1 MKYNNDVI
9 IATALFLLLMFVMF
23 VASNGNNF
31 KSYGQL
37 LDKSYV
43 NENCG
48 VSINYPSDWKL
59 EEKIQ
64 NDATL
69 PVNYIVEFQP
79 NNEEDSLSIVGIELD
94 DISHLP
100 DRSLEAIKTSEENNI
115 TMDGT
120 GIIETS
126 ETISIAGYDAQKI
139 VYTVLGENNDRLK
152 KMEIDVLAFNREYK
166 ITFDTSGS
174 ALYQRY
180 ISTVEEMV
188 RTFEINEPTFEEIA
202 C

>member
-1 MKYNNDVI
+1 MKFNNVV
-9 IATALFLLLMFVMF
+9 IATVLFLFLMF
-23 VASNGNNF
+23 VASNGNNI

-37 LDKSYV
+37 VDKSYV

-59 EEKIQ
+59 EEKMQ

-79 NNEEDSLSIVGIELD
+79 NNEEDSMTIVGIELD

-100 DRSLEAIKTSEENNI
+100 DRTLESIKTSEENNI
-115 TMDGT
+115 TMGGT
-120 GIIETS
+120 GIVETS

-152 KMEIDVLAFNREYK
+152 KMEIDVLAYNREYK
-166 ITFDTSGS
+166 ITFDTSGTS
-174 ALYQRY
+174 LYQKY
-180 ISTVEEMV
+180 ISTVEEMIS
-188 RTFEINEPTFEEIA
+188 TFKINEPTFEEIA

>member
-1 MKYNNDVI
+1 MKFNNVI
-9 IATALFLLLMFVMF
+9 IATVLFLLLMF
-23 VASNGNNF
+23 VASNGNNI

-37 LDKSYV
+37 VDKSYV

-79 NNEEDSLSIVGIELD
+79 NNEEDSMTIVGIELD

-100 DRSLEAIKTSEENNI
+100 DRTLESIRTSEENNI
-115 TMDGT
+115 TMGGT
-120 GIIETS
+120 GIVETS

-152 KMEIDVLAFNREYK
+152 KMEIDVLAYNREYK
-166 ITFDTSGS
+166 ITFDTSGTS
-174 ALYQRY
+174 LYQKY
-180 ISTVEEMV
+180 ISTVEEMIS
-188 RTFEINEPTFEEIA
+188 TFKINEPTFEEIA
-202 C
+202 Y

>member
-1 MKYNNDVI
+1 MKFNNVI
-9 IATALFLLLMFVMF
+9 IATVLFLLLMFV
-23 VASNGNNF
+23 ASHGNNI

-48 VSINYPSDWKL
+48 ISINYPSDWKL

-64 NDATL
+64 NDARL

-79 NNEEDSLSIVGIELD
+79 NNEEDSMSVVGIELD

-100 DRSLEAIKTSEENNI
+100 ERTLESIKTNEENNI
-115 TMDGT
+115 TMGGT

-126 ETISIAGYDAQKI
+126 ETISIAGFDAQKI

-152 KMEIDVLAFNREYK
+152 KMEIDVLAYNREYK
-166 ITFDTSGS
+166 ITFDTSGTS
-174 ALYQRY
+174 LYQKY
-180 ISTVEEMV
+180 ISTVEEMI
-188 RTFEINEPTFEEIA
+188 RTFKINEPTFEEIA

>member
-1 MKYNNDVI
+1 M
-9 IATALFLLLMFVMF
+9 ATVLFLFLMF
-23 VASNGNNF
+23 VASNGNNI

-48 VSINYPSDWKL
+48 VSINYPSDWKF

-79 NNEEDSLSIVGIELD
+79 KNEEDSMTIVGIELD

-100 DRSLEAIKTSEENNI
+100 DRTLESIKTSEENNI
-115 TMDGT
+115 TMGGT

-152 KMEIDVLAFNREYK
+152 KMEIDVLAYNREYK
-166 ITFDTSGS
+166 ITFDTSGTS
-174 ALYQRY
+174 LYQKY
-180 ISTVEEMV
+180 ISTVEEMI
-188 RTFEINEPTFEEIA
+188 RTFKINEPTFEEIA
-202 C
+202 CQ

>member
-1 MKYNNDVI
+1 
-9 IATALFLLLMFVMF
+9 MF
-23 VASNGNNF
+23 VASNGNNIR
-31 KSYGQL
+31 SYGQT

-64 NDATL
+64 NDAIL
-69 PVNYIVEFQP
+69 PVNHIVEFQP
-79 NNEEDSLSIVGIELD
+79 ANEEDSSTIVGIELD

-100 DRSLEAIKTSEENNI
+100 ERSLESIKTNEENNI
-115 TMDGT
+115 TMGGI

-126 ETISIAGYDAQKI
+126 EVISIAGFDTQKI
-139 VYTVLGENNDRLK
+139 VYTVPGENNDRLK
-152 KMEIDVLAFNREYK
+152 KMDIDVLAYNREYK
-166 ITFDTSGS
+166 MTYDTSS
-174 ALYQRY
+174 VELYQKY
-180 ISTVEEMV
+180 LSTVEEMIS
-188 RTFEINEPTFEEIA
+188 TFEINEPTFEEIS

>member
-1 MKYNNDVI
+1 MKSNNVI
-9 IATALFLLLMFVMF
+9 ITTVVILLLIY
-23 VASNGNNF
+23 VASNGNNI

-59 EEKIQ
+59 EEIIQ

-69 PVNYIVEFQP
+69 PVNNIVEFQP
-79 NNEEDSLSIVGIELD
+79 NNQEDSMTIVGIELH

-100 DRSLEAIKTSEENNI
+100 DRTLESIKTSEENNI
-115 TMDGT
+115 TIGGI

-139 VYTVLGENNDRLK
+139 VYTVLGEDNDRLK
-152 KMEIDVLAFNREYK
+152 KMQIDVLAYNREYK
-166 ITFDTSGS
+166 ITFDTSGTS
-174 ALYQRY
+174 LYQKY
-180 ISTVEEMV
+180 ISTVEEMI
-188 RTFEINEPTFEEIA
+188 RTFKINEPTFEEIA

>member
-1 MKYNNDVI
+1 M
-9 IATALFLLLMFVMF
+9 IATVLLLFLIF
-23 VASNGNNF
+23 VASNGNNI

-59 EEKIQ
+59 EEKMQ

-79 NNEEDSLSIVGIELD
+79 NNEEDSMTIVGIELD

-100 DRSLEAIKTSEENNI
+100 DRTLESIKTSEENNI
-115 TMDGT
+115 TMGGI

-126 ETISIAGYDAQKI
+126 ETIPIAGYDAQKI

-152 KMEIDVLAFNREYK
+152 KMEIDVLAYNREYK
-166 ITFDTSGS
+166 ITFDTSGTS
-174 ALYQRY
+174 LYQKY
-180 ISTVEEMV
+180 ISTVEEMI
-188 RTFEINEPTFEEIA
+188 RTFKINEPTFEEIA

>member
-1 MKYNNDVI
+1 MKSNNVV
-9 IATALFLLLMFVMF
+9 IATVLFLFLMF
-23 VASNGNNF
+23 VASNGNNI
-31 KSYGQL
+31 KSYGQVV
-37 LDKSYV
+37 DRTYV
-43 NENCG
+43 NESCG
-48 VSINYPSDWKL
+48 VSINYPPDWKL

-79 NNEEDSLSIVGIELD
+79 NNEEDSMAIVGIELD

-100 DRSLEAIKTSEENNI
+100 DRTLESIKTSEENNI
-115 TMDGT
+115 TMGET
-120 GIIETS
+120 GIIEAS

-152 KMEIDVLAFNREYK
+152 KMEIDVLAYNREYK

-174 ALYQRY
+174 SLYQKY
-180 ISTVEEMV
+180 ISTVEEMIG
-188 RTFEINEPTFEEIA
+188 TFKINEPTFEEIA

>member
-1 MKYNNDVI
+1 MKFNNVI
-9 IATALFLLLMFVMF
+9 IATVLFLLLMF
-23 VASNGNNF
+23 VASNGNNI

-48 VSINYPSDWKL
+48 VSINYPSDWKS
-59 EEKIQ
+59 EEKIK
-64 NDATL
+64 NDARL

-79 NNEEDSLSIVGIELD
+79 NNEEDSMIIVGIELD

-100 DRSLEAIKTSEENNI
+100 DRTIESIKTNEENNI
-115 TMDGT
+115 TMGGT

-152 KMEIDVLAFNREYK
+152 KMEIDVLAYNREYK
-166 ITFDTSGS
+166 ITFDAGGS
-174 ALYQRY
+174 SLYQKY
-180 ISTVEEMV
+180 ISTVEEMI
-188 RTFEINEPTFEEIA
+188 RTFKINEPTFEEIA

>member
-1 MKYNNDVI
+1 LKFNNVI
-9 IATALFLLLMFVMF
+9 IATVLFMLLMF
-23 VASNGNNF
+23 VASNGNNI

-64 NDATL
+64 NDAIL

-79 NNEEDSLSIVGIELD
+79 NNEEDSMTIVGIELD

-100 DRSLEAIKTSEENNI
+100 DRTLESIKTSEENNI
-115 TMDGT
+115 TMGGT

-152 KMEIDVLAFNREYK
+152 KMEIDVLAYNREYK
-166 ITFDTSGS
+166 ITFDTSGTS
-174 ALYQRY
+174 LYQKY
-180 ISTVEEMV
+180 ISTVEEMI
-188 RTFEINEPTFEEIA
+188 RTFKINEPTFEEIA

>member
-1 MKYNNDVI
+1 MKSNNVV
-9 IATALFLLLMFVMF
+9 IATVLFLFLMF
-23 VASNGNNF
+23 VASNGNNI

-37 LDKSYV
+37 VDKSYV

-79 NNEEDSLSIVGIELD
+79 NNEEDSMTIVGIELD

-100 DRSLEAIKTSEENNI
+100 DRTLKSIKTSEENNI
-115 TMDGT
+115 TMGGT

-152 KMEIDVLAFNREYK
+152 KMEIDVLAYNREYK
-166 ITFDTSGS
+166 ITFDTSGTS
-174 ALYQRY
+174 LYQKY
-180 ISTVEEMV
+180 ISTVEEMI
-188 RTFEINEPTFEEIA
+188 RTFKINEPTFEEIA

>member
-1 MKYNNDVI
+1 MKSNNVV
-9 IATALFLLLMFVMF
+9 IATVLFLFLMF
-23 VASNGNNF
+23 VASNGNNI

-64 NDATL
+64 NDAKL

-79 NNEEDSLSIVGIELD
+79 NNEEDSMTIVGIELH

-100 DRSLEAIKTSEENNI
+100 DRTLESIKTSEENNI
-115 TMDGT
+115 TMGGT

-139 VYTVLGENNDRLK
+139 VYTVTGENNDRLK
-152 KMEIDVLAFNREYK
+152 KMEIDVLAYNREYK
-166 ITFDTSGS
+166 ITFDTSGTS
-174 ALYQRY
+174 LYQKY
-180 ISTVEEMV
+180 ISTVEEMI
-188 RTFEINEPTFEEIA
+188 RTFKINEPTFEEIA

>member
-1 MKYNNDVI
+1 MKSNNVI
-9 IATALFLLLMFVMF
+9 ITTVVILLVMF
-23 VASNGNNF
+23 VASNGNNI

-59 EEKIQ
+59 DEKMQ

-79 NNEEDSLSIVGIELD
+79 KNEEDSMTIVGIELD

-100 DRSLEAIKTSEENNI
+100 DRTLESIKTSEENNI
-115 TMDGT
+115 TMGGI

-152 KMEIDVLAFNREYK
+152 KMEIDVLAYNREYK
-166 ITFDTSGS
+166 ITFDTSGT
-174 ALYQRY
+174 ALYQKY
-180 ISTVEEMV
+180 ISTVEEMI
-188 RTFEINEPTFEEIA
+188 RTFKINEPTFEEID

>member
-1 MKYNNDVI
+1 M
-9 IATALFLLLMFVMF
+9 IATVLFLLFMF
-23 VASNGNNF
+23 VASNGNNI

-69 PVNYIVEFQP
+69 PVNYIVKFQP

-100 DRSLEAIKTSEENNI
+100 DRSLESIKTSEENNI
-115 TMDGT
+115 TMGGT

-166 ITFDTSGS
+166 ITFDTSDS
-174 ALYQRY
+174 ALYQKY
-180 ISTVEEMV
+180 ISTVEEMI

>member
-1 MKYNNDVI
+1 
-9 IATALFLLLMFVMF
+9 MFVS
-23 VASNGNNF
+23 SNGNNI
-31 KSYGQL
+31 KSYGQM

-48 VSINYPSDWKL
+48 ISINYPSNWKL
-59 EEKIQ
+59 EEKIE

-79 NNEEDSLSIVGIELD
+79 SNVEDSMTIIGIELD

-100 DRSLEAIKTSEENNI
+100 DKSLENIRTNEENNI
-115 TMDGT
+115 TIGGT

-126 ETISIAGYDAQKI
+126 QVMSVAGYDAQKI
-139 VYTVLGENNDRLK
+139 VYTVPAENNDRLK
-152 KMEIDVLAFNREYK
+152 KMDVDVLAYNREYK
-166 ITFDTSGS
+166 ITFDTSS
-174 ALYQRY
+174 NELYQKY
-180 ISTVEEMV
+180 ISTMEKMI
-188 RTFEINEPTFEEIA
+188 RTFQINEPTFEEIA

>member
-1 MKYNNDVI
+1 M
-9 IATALFLLLMFVMF
+9 ATVLFLFLMY
-23 VASNGNNF
+23 VASSGNNI
-31 KSYGQL
+31 KSYGQVV
-37 LDKSYV
+37 DRTYV

-64 NDATL
+64 NDAKL

-79 NNEEDSLSIVGIELD
+79 NNEEDSMTIVGIELH

-100 DRSLEAIKTSEENNI
+100 DRTLESIKTSEENNI
-115 TMDGT
+115 TMGGT

-126 ETISIAGYDAQKI
+126 EPISIAGYDAQKI
-139 VYTVLGENNDRLK
+139 VYTVTGENNDRLK
-152 KMEIDVLAFNREYK
+152 KMEIDVLAYNREYK
-166 ITFDTSGS
+166 ITFDTSGTS
-174 ALYQRY
+174 LYQKY
-180 ISTVEEMV
+180 ISTVEEMI
-188 RTFEINEPTFEEIA
+188 RTFKINEPTFEEIA

>member
-1 MKYNNDVI
+1 MKSNNVV
-9 IATALFLLLMFVMF
+9 IATVLFLFLMF
-23 VASNGNNF
+23 VASNGNNI
-31 KSYGQL
+31 KSYGQVV
-37 LDKSYV
+37 DRTYV

-79 NNEEDSLSIVGIELD
+79 NNEEDSMAIVGIELD

-100 DRSLEAIKTSEENNI
+100 DRTLESIKTSEENNI
-115 TMDGT
+115 TMGGT
-120 GIIETS
+120 GRIETS

-139 VYTVLGENNDRLK
+139 VYTVLGENDDRLK
-152 KMEIDVLAFNREYK
+152 KMQIDVLAYNREYK
-166 ITFDTSGS
+166 ITFNTSGS
-174 ALYQRY
+174 SLYQKY
-180 ISTVEEMV
+180 ISTVEEMI
-188 RTFEINEPTFEEIA
+188 RTFKINEPTFEEIA

>member
-1 MKYNNDVI
+1 LKSNNVI
-9 IATALFLLLMFVMF
+9 ITTVVILLLIY
-23 VASNGNNF
+23 VASNGNNI

-59 EEKIQ
+59 EEIIQ

-69 PVNYIVEFQP
+69 PVNNIVKFQP
-79 NNEEDSLSIVGIELD
+79 NNQEDSMTIVGIELH

-100 DRSLEAIKTSEENNI
+100 DRTLESIKTSEENNI
-115 TMDGT
+115 TMGGT

-139 VYTVLGENNDRLK
+139 VYTVLGEDNDRLK
-152 KMEIDVLAFNREYK
+152 KMQIDVLAYNREYK
-166 ITFDTSGS
+166 ITFDTNGTS
-174 ALYQRY
+174 LYQKY
-180 ISTVEEMV
+180 ISTVEEMI
-188 RTFEINEPTFEEIA
+188 RTFKINEPTFEEIA

>member
-1 MKYNNDVI
+1 
-9 IATALFLLLMFVMF
+9 MF
-23 VASNGNNF
+23 VASNGNNIR
-31 KSYGQL
+31 SYGQL
-37 LDKSYV
+37 LDKSHI

-64 NDATL
+64 NDTTL

-79 NNEEDSLSIVGIELD
+79 NNQEDSMTVVRIELD

-100 DRSLEAIKTSEENNI
+100 DRSLESIKTSEENNI
-115 TMDGT
+115 TIGGT

-126 ETISIAGYDAQKI
+126 EVVSIAGYGAQKI
-139 VYTVLGENNDRLK
+139 VYTVPGENNDRLK
-152 KMEIDVLAFNREYK
+152 KMALDVLAYNREYK
-166 ITFDTSGS
+166 ITFDTSS
-174 ALYQRY
+174 TELYQKY
-180 ISTVEEMV
+180 ISTVEEMI
-188 RTFEINEPTFEEIA
+188 RTFQINEPTFEEIA

>member
-1 MKYNNDVI
+1 LKSNNVI
-9 IATALFLLLMFVMF
+9 ITTVVILLLIY
-23 VASNGNNF
+23 VASNGNNI

-59 EEKIQ
+59 EEIIQ

-69 PVNYIVEFQP
+69 PVNNIVEFQP
-79 NNEEDSLSIVGIELD
+79 NNQEDSMTIVGIELH

-100 DRSLEAIKTSEENNI
+100 DRTLESIKTSEENNI
-115 TMDGT
+115 TMGGT

-152 KMEIDVLAFNREYK
+152 KMQIDVLAYNREYK
-166 ITFDTSGS
+166 ITFDTSGTS
-174 ALYQRY
+174 LYQKY
-180 ISTVEEMV
+180 ISTVEEMI
-188 RTFEINEPTFEEIA
+188 RTFKLNEPTFEEIA

>member
-1 MKYNNDVI
+1 MKFNNVI
-9 IATALFLLLMFVMF
+9 IATVLFLLLMF
-23 VASNGNNF
+23 VASNGNNI

-48 VSINYPSDWKL
+48 ISINYPSDWKL

-64 NDATL
+64 NDARL

-79 NNEEDSLSIVGIELD
+79 NNEEDSMSIVGIELD

-100 DRSLEAIKTSEENNI
+100 DRTLESIKTNEENNI
-115 TMDGT
+115 TMGGT

-126 ETISIAGYDAQKI
+126 ETISIAGFDAQKI
-139 VYTVLGENNDRLK
+139 VYTVPGENNDRLK
-152 KMEIDVLAFNREYK
+152 KMEIDVLAYNREYK
-166 ITFDTSGS
+166 ITFDTSGTS
-174 ALYQRY
+174 LYQKY
-180 ISTVEEMV
+180 ISTVEEMI
-188 RTFEINEPTFEEIA
+188 RTFKINEPTFEEIA

>member
-1 MKYNNDVI
+1 LKSNNVI
-9 IATALFLLLMFVMF
+9 IAITALLLLSVF
-23 VASNGNNF
+23 VASNGNNTR
-31 KSYGQL
+31 SYGQT

-59 EEKIQ
+59 EEKVQ
-64 NDATL
+64 NDAIL

-79 NNEEDSLSIVGIELD
+79 NNEEDSITIVGIELD

-100 DRSLEAIKTSEENNI
+100 ERSIESIKTNEENNI
-115 TMDGT
+115 TMGGI

-126 ETISIAGYDAQKI
+126 EAMSIAGYDAQKI
-139 VYTVLGENNDRLK
+139 VYTVPGENNDRLK
-152 KMEIDVLAFNREYK
+152 KMDIDVLAYNREYK
-166 ITFDTSGS
+166 ITYDTSNIE
-174 ALYQRY
+174 LYQKY
-180 ISTVEEMV
+180 ISTVEQMI
-188 RTFEINEPTFEEIA
+188 RTFEINEPTFEEIS

>member
-1 MKYNNDVI
+1 MKSNNVI
-9 IATALFLLLMFVMF
+9 IATVLFLFLMF
-23 VASNGNNF
+23 VASNGNNI
-31 KSYGQL
+31 KSYGQVV
-37 LDKSYV
+37 DRTYV

-48 VSINYPSDWKL
+48 LSINYPSDWKL
-59 EEKIQ
+59 EEKIE

-79 NNEEDSLSIVGIELD
+79 SNEEDSAIVGIELD

-100 DRSLEAIKTSEENNI
+100 DRTLESIKTSEENNI
-115 TMDGT
+115 TTGET

-152 KMEIDVLAFNREYK
+152 KMEIDVLAYNREYK
-166 ITFDTSGS
+166 ITFDTSS
-174 ALYQRY
+174 TSLYQKY
-180 ISTVEEMV
+180 ISTVEEMI
-188 RTFEINEPTFEEIA
+188 RTFKINEPTFEEIA

>member
-1 MKYNNDVI
+1 MY
-9 IATALFLLLMFVMF
+9 
-23 VASNGNNF
+23 VASNGNNI
-31 KSYGQL
+31 KSYGQVV
-37 LDKSYV
+37 DRTYV

-48 VSINYPSDWKL
+48 LSINYPSDWKL
-59 EEKIQ
+59 EEKID

-79 NNEEDSLSIVGIELD
+79 SNEEDSAIVGIELD

-100 DRSLEAIKTSEENNI
+100 DRTLESIKTSEENNI
-115 TMDGT
+115 TMGER

-152 KMEIDVLAFNREYK
+152 KMEIDVPAYNREYK

-174 ALYQRY
+174 SLYQKY
-180 ISTVEEMV
+180 ISTVEEMIG
-188 RTFEINEPTFEEIA
+188 TFKINEPTFEEIA

>member
-1 MKYNNDVI
+1 MKSNNVI
-9 IATALFLLLMFVMF
+9 IAITALLLLSVF
-23 VASNGNNF
+23 VASYGNNTR
-31 KSYGQL
+31 SYGQT

-64 NDATL
+64 NDAIL

-79 NNEEDSLSIVGIELD
+79 NNEEDSITIVGIELD

-100 DRSLEAIKTSEENNI
+100 ERSIESIKTNEENNI
-115 TMDGT
+115 TMGGI

-126 ETISIAGYDAQKI
+126 EAMSIAGYDAQKI
-139 VYTVLGENNDRLK
+139 VYTVPGENNDRLK
-152 KMEIDVLAFNREYK
+152 KMDIDVLAYNREYK
-166 ITFDTSGS
+166 ITYDTSS
-174 ALYQRY
+174 IQLYQKY
-180 ISTVEEMV
+180 ISTVEQMI
-188 RTFEINEPTFEEIA
+188 RTFEINEPTFEEIS

>member
-1 MKYNNDVI
+1 MKSNSVV
-9 IATALFLLLMFVMF
+9 IATVLFLFIMF
-23 VASNGNNF
+23 VASNGNNV

-43 NENCG
+43 NGNCG
-48 VSINYPSDWKL
+48 VSINYPSDWNF

-79 NNEEDSLSIVGIELD
+79 NNEEDSITIVGIELD

-100 DRSLEAIKTSEENNI
+100 DRTLESIKTSEENNI
-115 TMDGT
+115 TMEGI

-126 ETISIAGYDAQKI
+126 ETISIAGHDAQKI

-152 KMEIDVLAFNREYK
+152 KMEIDVLAYNREYK
-166 ITFDTSGS
+166 ITFDTSGTS
-174 ALYQRY
+174 IYQKY
-180 ISTVEEMV
+180 ISTVEEMI
-188 RTFEINEPTFEEIA
+188 RTFKINEPTFEEIA

>member
-1 MKYNNDVI
+1 MKFNNVI
-9 IATALFLLLMFVMF
+9 IATVLFLLLMF
-23 VASNGNNF
+23 VASNGNNI

-64 NDATL
+64 NDAKL

-79 NNEEDSLSIVGIELD
+79 NNEEDSMTIVGIELH

-100 DRSLEAIKTSEENNI
+100 DRTLESIKTSEENNI
-115 TMDGT
+115 TMGGT

-126 ETISIAGYDAQKI
+126 EPISIAGYDAQKI
-139 VYTVLGENNDRLK
+139 VYTVTGENNDRLK
-152 KMEIDVLAFNREYK
+152 KMEIDVLAYNREYK
-166 ITFDTSGS
+166 ITFDTSGTS
-174 ALYQRY
+174 LYQKY
-180 ISTVEEMV
+180 ISTVEEMI
-188 RTFEINEPTFEEIA
+188 RTFKINEPTFEEIA